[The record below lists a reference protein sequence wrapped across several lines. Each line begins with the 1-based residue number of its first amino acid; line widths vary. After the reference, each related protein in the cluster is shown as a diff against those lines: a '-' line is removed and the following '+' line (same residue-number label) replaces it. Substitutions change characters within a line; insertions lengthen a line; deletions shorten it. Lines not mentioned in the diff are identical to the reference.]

1 MWKKGRKEEEEEKSE
16 EGEGGYLTLAH
27 LLRSAL

>member
-1 MWKKGRKEEEEEKSE
+1 MWKKGRKEEEERSE